1 MVINVLK
8 NTLFCPYKELFNN
21 LIKYLYLRQNDKKM
35 TKEEKKKKKWEKK
48 AFFERKKIG
57 NFVVQTIFLAQYM
70 NIIIK

>member
-35 TKEEKKKKKWEKK
+35 TKEEKKKKNEKRKHSSKEKK
-48 AFFERKKIG
+48 
-57 NFVVQTIFLAQYM
+57 
-70 NIIIK
+70 